1 MFPPHPLAPWMVQGT
16 SPAPPYPYLGRRGG
30 QGLSPLPLQLLGA
43 GSGYPGRGLAQRA
56 PYPLPQAQLLHK
68 NNGAPAPGVGE
79 ASRKGPRYGYRGSNL
94 PTTFWGAGEVPSF
107 PVPVMAR
114 RSAVLVKLGAP
125 APAEEKVS
133 LCPQCGEEGRELCQ
147 AVGVGS
153 HFRRPLALRSPV
165 SLLGLPSS
173 VDDVV
178 GSVCPQRAISAC
190 SATEAA
196 TASSQPF
203 ISS

>member
-1 MFPPHPLAPWMVQGT
+1 M
-16 SPAPPYPYLGRRGG
+16 
-30 QGLSPLPLQLLGA
+30 
-43 GSGYPGRGLAQRA
+43 
-56 PYPLPQAQLLHK
+56 
-68 NNGAPAPGVGE
+68 
-79 ASRKGPRYGYRGSNL
+79 
-94 PTTFWGAGEVPSF
+94 
-107 PVPVMAR
+107 
-114 RSAVLVKLGAP
+114 
-125 APAEEKVS
+125 
-133 LCPQCGEEGRELCQ
+133 CQ

-178 GSVCPQRAISAC
+178 GSVCPQRAISVC